1 MITIQ
6 ESEYKEI
13 ITELGYPVVN
23 EEDLE
28 FSRRDIQD
36 LFIYPAMREYF
47 TWFPKELETSQS
59 ITGRFEIPFPDSY
72 TYGIIDSRLNTTA
85 SGSDVTASPFM
96 NELVFNVRTRSGRG
110 VYGTANDY
118 GMTQANYLE
127 RAERRAVNDYSK
139 SYKISVDSGERKV
152 YGYTNIAGELVIV
165 WAKYSDNFDDIP
177 YRRKSEVIDLAKS
190 KVLKGFAMLR
200 GQMNADIGVE
210 FDTRVFEDRARDLEE
225 KVLEKWKSMTK
236 VAVIRG

>member
-1 MITIQ
+1 MIIIQ

-13 ITELGYPVVN
+13 ISEIGYPVVT

-28 FSRRDIQD
+28 FTRADIQD

-47 TWFPKELETSQS
+47 TWFPKEKEVSYS
-59 ITGRFEIPFPDSY
+59 ITNTFEFPFPDEY

-85 SGSDVTASPFM
+85 AGSDVTASPFV
-96 NELVFNVRTRSGRG
+96 NELVFNARTNSGYG
-110 VYGTANDY
+110 AYGTKNDY
-118 GMTQANYLE
+118 GLVQANYME

-139 SYKISVDSGERKV
+139 SYKISVDSGERIVK
-152 YGYTNIAGELVIV
+152 GFTNILGELVIV
-165 WAKYSDNFDDIP
+165 WAKFSDNFDDIP

-200 GQMNADIGVE
+200 GQMNTDIGIE
-210 FDTRVFEDRARDLEE
+210 FDVGAFENKAEDLET
-225 KVLEKWKSMTK
+225 KTLDKWKSMTK